1 MRSRL
6 SVAGWLGP
14 SIVLLAVAACGSG
27 SAAPSTVRLAADSP
41 FAERALAAAQ
51 ESLALK
57 HLSVERVAD
66 AASADMVL
74 SATPSPSKDALS
86 FTTGYWVAAVQL
98 PSSAREITLLQLG
111 DAVAGRSA
119 DWTRVLVP
127 AGAPP
132 PFGLWFQDSTP
143 VVETLSVGD
152 IPAALAADP
161 RALALLPLD
170 AVDARVRS
178 LTVDG
183 VNIVFGTGNSSQYA
197 LVEHAWITT
206 RKSGHQQFD
215 QALAALATELAKTVA
230 EPPPDP
236 IIMRS
241 TGDVIPSRCAY
252 AKQRDYGDFRHAF
265 LKLGPWLAQA
275 DITTGSVD
283 ATIADV
289 SPPFGCIDTFNLAAP
304 AASIDGLAYAGYD
317 VITVATNHAM
327 DCGQVGACGDQ
338 ALLATLANFRSHG
351 IQPVGGGA
359 DLADA
364 RTPVIL
370 TVKGVRFAFLGY
382 DDIAPYYHAE
392 PAAGGTAPLDEA
404 YVREDVAAAAAQAD
418 VVIVMPHWGVEYTS
432 DPTERQRTIASA
444 AFESGATMVIGNH
457 PHWVQ
462 AAQATHDTFVTYA
475 LGNFVFDQNWSLE
488 TQQGAVLEAAFHGSQ
503 LKGIEVYPVHIFD
516 QNQPAFADPD
526 EARQI
531 LDRIW
536 QASARL
542 P

>member
-1 MRSRL
+1 VRSCL
-6 SVAGWLGP
+6 SVAGWLGL
-14 SIVLLAVAACGSG
+14 SIVVLAVAACGHG
-27 SAAPSTVRLAADSP
+27 PPAPSMAILEADPSLAA
-41 FAERALAAAQ
+41 RALVAAQ
-51 ESLALK
+51 GSFAQRG
-57 HLSVERVAD
+57 LSVSQGLSVGSGHIVV
-66 AASADMVL
+66 SAKPSQDKGALPFV
-74 SATPSPSKDALS
+74 SA
-86 FTTGYWVAAVQL
+86 YWVVAVQL
-98 PSSAREITLLQLG
+98 ASRAREISMAQLR

-127 AGAPP
+127 ADAPSLDQWWP
-132 PFGLWFQDSTP
+132 DMTP
-143 VVETLSVGD
+143 VTQPMSVGD

-161 RALALLPLD
+161 RALALLPLEG
-170 AVDARVRS
+170 VDARVRS

-183 VNIVFGTGNSSQYA
+183 VNIVFGTGDLSAYGLAQHGS
-197 LVEHAWITT
+197 IMT
-206 RKSGHQQFD
+206 RDSRNKRFD
-215 QALAALATELAKTVA
+215 DAVASAAKDMASVLDVPT
-230 EPPPDP
+230 PDP

-252 AKQRDYGDFRHAF
+252 AKQRDYGDYRHAF

-283 ATIADV
+283 ATLSDV

-317 VITVATNHAM
+317 VITVAANHAK

-338 ALLATLANFRSHG
+338 ALLATLANLRSHG
-351 IQPVGGGA
+351 IQPVGGGV

-364 RTPVIL
+364 RKPVVL

-382 DDIAPYYHAE
+382 DDIAEYYHAT
-392 PAAGGTAPLDEA
+392 ADTAGTAPLDEA
-404 YVREDVAAAAAQAD
+404 YVREDVAAAATHAD

-432 DPTERQRTIASA
+432 DPTERQRTLAGA
-444 AFESGATMVIGNH
+444 ALESGATMVIGNH

-462 AAQATHDTFVTYA
+462 AVQATHRTFVTYS
-475 LGNFVFDQNWSLE
+475 LGNFVFDQDWSLE

-516 QNQPAFADPD
+516 QHQPAFADPD
-526 EARQI
+526 EAQQI